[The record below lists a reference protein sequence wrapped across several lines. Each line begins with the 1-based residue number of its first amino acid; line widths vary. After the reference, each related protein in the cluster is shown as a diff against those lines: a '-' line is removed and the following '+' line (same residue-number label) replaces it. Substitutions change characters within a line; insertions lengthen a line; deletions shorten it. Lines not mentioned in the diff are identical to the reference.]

1 MGKRIYPLVT
11 VMSHTQDGRRYQE
24 HDAAWVKEETCPS
37 LLGTLAQRR
46 AGSEVERQ
54 RFLGRAEGNVDRFQT
69 PTLEL
74 SRQIHLE
81 FLHKLEVRK
90 DNNVKTVNI
99 VLQRN

>member
-46 AGSEVERQ
+46 TRSEVERQ

-69 PTLEL
+69 PTLEPVSYTHLTLPTKL
-74 SRQIHLE
+74 S
-81 FLHKLEVRK
+81 V
-90 DNNVKTVNI
+90 
-99 VLQRN
+99 